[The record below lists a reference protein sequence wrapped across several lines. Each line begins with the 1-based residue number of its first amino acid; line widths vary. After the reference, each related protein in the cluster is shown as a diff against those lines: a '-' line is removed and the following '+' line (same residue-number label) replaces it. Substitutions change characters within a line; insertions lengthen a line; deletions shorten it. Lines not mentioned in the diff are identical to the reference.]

1 MLFVIRYVPDRYKT
15 QEKINKVI
23 LENGGMLM
31 FVPNCYK
38 NQKMCNKAIANYAHV
53 WEFVPNCYKTQ
64 KVFNKAVDTY
74 PSAMQ
79 SFWLTLFDWYLSFC
93 ISFCCRLI

>member
-1 MLFVIRYVPDRYKT
+1 
-15 QEKINKVI
+15 
-23 LENGGMLM
+23 MLM

-79 SFWLTLFDWYLSFC
+79 SF
-93 ISFCCRLI
+93 